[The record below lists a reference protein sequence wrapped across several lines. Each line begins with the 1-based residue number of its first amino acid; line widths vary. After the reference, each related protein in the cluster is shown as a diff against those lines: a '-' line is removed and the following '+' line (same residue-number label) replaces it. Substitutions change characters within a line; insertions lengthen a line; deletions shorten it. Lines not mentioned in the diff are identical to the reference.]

1 MREISIKIDKDN
13 DINKPHNGKHITMIE
28 VSPKGKY
35 LVTYSED
42 NKTIA
47 CWNVEDVSEG
57 QLKSD
62 YQHIIDEHVEIVRKI
77 CVSDDKILAYIWG
90 FNNYVNIINKL
101 KIIDMNNHKE
111 IELNLDIFS
120 NSYYHCSFNLK
131 DIIQSYNFMNLP
143 DLYPL
148 VLNLS
153 FPNELTQDT
162 LLNNRI
168 WNFIMKYC
176 WKNSQLPKELQT
188 ENLPILSL
196 LTNKHIFGILD
207 GYIWKIKLEERSSKM
222 SFLYENSDELSNE
235 PDKIINSLNSDEL
248 NNVNGII
255 TEDSEIS
262 DADKIIE
269 RINVYL
275 NSNGCNDNK
284 EMYEDLNTHL
294 FNAYTDT
301 IRKWL
306 KSKPNNQMENL
317 TVKWKVNGVKLKLLV
332 LKKISF
338 NEQNYDW
345 LLEIIMP
352 QPSPFVKTISSDI
365 YKTWNGEA
373 IINFKWNTFGKY
385 YYLIIWVT
393 FMALLGCFTT
403 AVTIPQQYIDKDVQ
417 VQLLI
422 ASIILGLIH
431 LSFEIRQ
438 IIYNPIK
445 WISNFWNIFKTN
457 FSFDNRVI
465 NNDPNN
471 PWNIVPTYGK
481 VLDDG
486 TIDSNPYII
495 QLPNENTN
503 MFIKYQSALFAMYK
517 FLTGDSS
524 SLSNWSYMNNPSIVI
539 LSVLFSLL
547 IVVYLM
553 NLFIGLLNIA
563 IDKDND
569 RVSYLIQKAEILAEI
584 ELFYLL
590 PHQRR
595 WKEWFPEVIYY
606 YANVDKTRE
615 EIKKLISDG
624 QWDAD
629 VFSEMREDLLKK
641 LNIQNYKTDQKLLKE
656 IQEKQ
661 EADRKLLKEI
671 QEKNETDQKLLKE
684 IQEKHENDQKL
695 LKEIRE
701 ILLTKQ

>member
-1 MREISIKIDKDN
+1 MIPYIKFVNYPKD
-13 DINKPHNGKHITMIE
+13 
-28 VSPKGKY
+28 
-35 LVTYSED
+35 
-42 NKTIA
+42 
-47 CWNVEDVSEG
+47 
-57 QLKSD
+57 
-62 YQHIIDEHVEIVRKI
+62 
-77 CVSDDKILAYIWG
+77 
-90 FNNYVNIINKL
+90 
-101 KIIDMNNHKE
+101 
-111 IELNLDIFS
+111 
-120 NSYYHCSFNLK
+120 
-131 DIIQSYNFMNLP
+131 
-143 DLYPL
+143 
-148 VLNLS
+148 
-153 FPNELTQDT
+153 
-162 LLNNRI
+162 
-168 WNFIMKYC
+168 
-176 WKNSQLPKELQT
+176 
-188 ENLPILSL
+188 
-196 LTNKHIFGILD
+196 
-207 GYIWKIKLEERSSKM
+207 
-222 SFLYENSDELSNE
+222 
-235 PDKIINSLNSDEL
+235 
-248 NNVNGII
+248 
-255 TEDSEIS
+255 
-262 DADKIIE
+262 
-269 RINVYL
+269 
-275 NSNGCNDNK
+275 
-284 EMYEDLNTHL
+284 
-294 FNAYTDT
+294 
-301 IRKWL
+301 
-306 KSKPNNQMENL
+306 
-317 TVKWKVNGVKLKLLV
+317 
-332 LKKISF
+332 
-338 NEQNYDW
+338 YDW

-352 QPSPFVKTISSDI
+352 QSSPFVKTISGDI

-385 YYLIIWVT
+385 YYLIIWAT

-403 AVTIPQQYIDKDVQ
+403 AATIPQQYIDKDVQ

-445 WISNFWNIFKTN
+445 WIRNFWNIFNILACVLPIFSAAHWLQTDDKHVKLLSFSCLFLDIKFLLFFRVFESFGVYFAIIISVAKQIISFIVVLFIIIISFAHAFYIMLSPIDTN

-503 MFIKYQSALFAMYK
+503 MFISYQSALFAMYK

-661 EADRKLLKEI
+661 EADQKLLKEM

-684 IQEKHENDQKL
+684 LQEKHENDQKL

-701 ILLTKQ
+701 ILLNKTMI